1 MVITIADGPLNS
13 ERGKQ
18 FLNFT
23 STAAIVSLFLA
34 PSANAAEWRVT
45 PRLDIRQTYTDNVRL
60 APRGSEQSDFIT
72 DISPGINI
80 AANGPGLKL
89 KADYA
94 FQYLR
99 YINDGKNSSS
109 FHKLNAAT
117 NIDLIKNLF
126 AFDGSASIS
135 QQSLSLTGPRT
146 TDNYAITDNR
156 TTVRTVTASPYLHH
170 EFRGFATSELR
181 YTHTTV
187 NTSTSAISSNQS
199 DGLQFS
205 MGSDSSFKT
214 LGWGVNYNTQ
224 RNSLAN
230 ADAVNSSTASGN
242 LRYMLTP
249 QFSLN
254 ATGGYDKYDYLA
266 TAGAPGPE
274 GRFYSAGF
282 SWQPTERT
290 TLAANVGRRFYGKTY
305 SLNSSVRSR
314 TSVWHLSYDE
324 SITTSLSQFGLT
336 STDSTADFLNQLF
349 RTSIPDD
356 TQRQRAVDQFI
367 AITGLPATLTHSIN
381 YLTNQFF
388 LQKALRASLAITGAK
403 NTVVFTAFNVSRQPQ
418 SAQDSTPGLAGLSSL
433 TTGDTR
439 QTGLDALWN
448 LRVTALTSAIFN
460 VDVTKSKTN
469 FNSTEERL
477 KTFRAALAFRL
488 QANLNGVI
496 ELKHTAQTSDVPGNN
511 YRENAITASLMM
523 KF

>member
-1 MVITIADGPLNS
+1 MVTTIADSTPNS
-13 ERGKQ
+13 DRSKQ
-18 FLNFT
+18 SPPFA
-23 STAAIVSLFLA
+23 STAAIVALFVA
-34 PSANAAEWRVT
+34 SHANAAEWRVN
-45 PRLDIRQTYTDNVRL
+45 PRLDIRQTYTDNVKL
-60 APRGSEQSDFIT
+60 APRGSERSDFIA
-72 DISPGINI
+72 DISPGLNI
-80 AANGPGLKL
+80 SANGPGLKL

-99 YINDGKNSSS
+99 YVNDGKNSST

-117 NIDLIKNLF
+117 NIDLIRNLF
-126 AFDGSASIS
+126 SFDGNASIS
-135 QQSLSLTGPRT
+135 QQSLSLTGPRA

-170 EFRGFATSELR
+170 DFRGFATSELR

-187 NTSTSAISSNQS
+187 NTSTSAASSSRS
-199 DGLQFS
+199 DGFRVS
-205 MGSDSSFKT
+205 MDSDPSFRT
-214 LGWGVNYNTQ
+214 LGWGINYNTQ
-224 RNSLAN
+224 RNSLAD

-242 LRYMLTP
+242 LRYLLTP

-254 ATGGYDKYDYLA
+254 ATGGYDKYDYIA

-274 GRFYSAGF
+274 GRFYTGGF

-290 TLAANVGRRFYGKTY
+290 TLAASAGRRFYGKTY

-314 TSVWHLSYDE
+314 TSVWRLSYDE

-349 RTSIPDD
+349 RSSIPDD
-356 TQRQRAVDQFI
+356 AQRQQAVDQFMTT
-367 AITGLPATLTHSIN
+367 TGLPATLTHSIN

-388 LQKALRASLAITGAK
+388 LQKALRASVAVTGSK

-418 SAQDSTPGLAGLSSL
+418 SIQDSTAALAGLSSL

-439 QTGLDALWN
+439 QTGLSALWSW
-448 LRVTALTSAIFN
+448 RVTALTSAIFN
-460 VDVTKSKTN
+460 ADTTKSKTN

-477 KTFRAALAFRL
+477 KTVRTALAFRL
-488 QANLNGVI
+488 QPKLNGVV
-496 ELKHTAQTSDVPGNN
+496 ELKHAVQTSSAGNN
-511 YRENAITASLMM
+511 YWENAISASLMM

>member
-1 MVITIADGPLNS
+1 
-13 ERGKQ
+13 
-18 FLNFT
+18 
-23 STAAIVSLFLA
+23 
-34 PSANAAEWRVT
+34 
-45 PRLDIRQTYTDNVRL
+45 
-60 APRGSEQSDFIT
+60 
-72 DISPGINI
+72 
-80 AANGPGLKL
+80 
-89 KADYA
+89 
-94 FQYLR
+94 
-99 YINDGKNSSS
+99 
-109 FHKLNAAT
+109 
-117 NIDLIKNLF
+117 
-126 AFDGSASIS
+126 
-135 QQSLSLTGPRT
+135 
-146 TDNYAITDNR
+146 
-156 TTVRTVTASPYLHH
+156 
-170 EFRGFATSELR
+170 
-181 YTHTTV
+181 
-187 NTSTSAISSNQS
+187 
-199 DGLQFS
+199 

-418 SAQDSTPGLAGLSSL
+418 SAQDSTPGLAGLSS
-433 TTGDTR
+433 
-439 QTGLDALWN
+439 
-448 LRVTALTSAIFN
+448 AIRGKR
-460 VDVTKSKTN
+460 DWTPCGTC
-469 FNSTEERL
+469 E
-477 KTFRAALAFRL
+477 
-488 QANLNGVI
+488 
-496 ELKHTAQTSDVPGNN
+496 
-511 YRENAITASLMM
+511 
-523 KF
+523 

>member
-1 MVITIADGPLNS
+1 MATTTADSTPGS
-13 ERGKQ
+13 ERSKH
-18 FLNFT
+18 LPPFT
-23 STAAIVSLFLA
+23 STAAIVALLTACHAS
-34 PSANAAEWRVT
+34 AAEWRVT

-72 DISPGINI
+72 DLSPGLNVS
-80 AANGPGLKL
+80 ANGPGLKL

-99 YINDGKNSSS
+99 YANDGKGNSS
-109 FHKLNAAT
+109 FHRLNAAT
-117 NIDLIKNLF
+117 GVDLIKNLF
-126 AFDGSASIS
+126 SFDGNASIS
-135 QQSLSLTGPRT
+135 QQSISLNGVRA

-156 TTVRTVTASPYLHH
+156 TTVRTFTASPYLHH
-170 EFRGFATSELR
+170 EFRGFATAELR

-187 NTSTSAISSNQS
+187 DTSANVMSSSQS
-199 DGLQFS
+199 DGLRLS
-205 MGSDSSFKT
+205 VNSDSSSRK
-214 LGWGVNYNTQ
+214 LGWGINYNTQ

-242 LRYMLTP
+242 LRYLVTP

-266 TAGAPGPE
+266 TAGTPGPE
-274 GRFYSAGF
+274 GRFYSGGF

-290 TLAANVGRRFYGKTY
+290 TLAASAGRRFYGKTY
-305 SLNSSVRSR
+305 SLSSSVRSR
-314 TSVWHLSYDE
+314 ASVWRLSYDE
-324 SITTSLSQFGLT
+324 NITTSLSQFGLT
-336 STDSTADFLNQLF
+336 TTDSTADFLNQLF
-349 RTSIPDD
+349 RSSIPDD
-356 TQRQRAVDQFI
+356 AQRQQTVDQFI
-367 AITGLPATLTHSIN
+367 ATTGLPATLTHSIN

-388 LQKALRASLAITGAK
+388 LQKALRASVAITGAK

-418 SAQDSTPGLAGLSSL
+418 SVQSAPEALAGLSAL

-448 LRVTALTSAIFN
+448 WRVTALTNAMLNADI
-460 VDVTKSKTN
+460 TKSKTN

-477 KTFRAALAFRL
+477 KTIRAALAFRL
-488 QANLNGVI
+488 QAKLNGVV
-496 ELKHTAQTSDVPGNN
+496 ELKHAVQTSGASGNN
-511 YRENAITASLMM
+511 YRENAVSASLMM